1 MWPRSR
7 WMCLLV
13 AGAVTVTL
21 FTLVY
26 GPYRPRDPRNQ
37 PTFKSPFDGSERSL
51 PLIHFMTAPRV
62 SAKDK
67 TGDLCSVRQRVE
79 RDGYLKQYFNFSVPV
94 LQWAGSFNQSEWQ
107 RLHNFIPPYGWG
119 GLPYRV
125 VMNTLRLLAG
135 TSSGRLFESSG
146 QCVSCA
152 VVGNG
157 GILRGSKQGKA
168 IDSHQFVF
176 RVNGAVTKGFE
187 EDVGNKTS
195 FYGFTTNTMKN
206 SLQAYHVDGFT
217 AVPQNPSIKYIF
229 IPSHLRDYEMLAA
242 AIQGTAVSTG
252 ADKGDWPSKY
262 FGNKRTVKKM
272 KMLHPD
278 FITYVTMRFLRSS
291 ILDTSF
297 RDLYMPSTGALML
310 LTALHTCDKVS
321 AFGFITR
328 NYNVFSDH
336 YFDSEMKPLF
346 FFANHD
352 MVMESRLWELL
363 HFHEVLWLYQR
374 M

>member
-67 TGDLCSVRQRVE
+67 
-79 RDGYLKQYFNFSVPV
+79 
-94 LQWAGSFNQSEWQ
+94 WAGSFNQSEWQ